1 MRNRM
6 KVEFEALPE
15 NEGFARVAVASFITP
30 VNPTVEEIFGH
41 QNGGFRGG
49 HKCGNPRL

>member
-15 NEGFARVAVASFITP
+15 NERFCEGDGGVFYYAR
-30 VNPTVEEIFGH
+30 
-41 QNGGFRGG
+41 
-49 HKCGNPRL
+49 